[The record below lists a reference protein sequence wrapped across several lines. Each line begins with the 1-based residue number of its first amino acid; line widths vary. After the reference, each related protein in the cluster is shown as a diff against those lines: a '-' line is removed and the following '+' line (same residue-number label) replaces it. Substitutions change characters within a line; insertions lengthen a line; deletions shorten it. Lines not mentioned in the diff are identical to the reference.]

1 MILLHKITFYQLIKN
16 EYLTFYIRPKT
27 PIIKEIS
34 FHLIIST
41 QLTKSKRL
49 LLLPSEFTFV
59 FALISSSYS
68 EDELYFSPILV
79 HARLILNNKSFFL
92 IFLLFQ
98 KGFPNLCKKVLFFVT
113 EMKISFVYAGKWEVN
128 LKEKCPC
135 LQKETKKY
143 FVTLLQNTVLGMTDL
158 AQ

>member
-1 MILLHKITFYQLIKN
+1 MNLIVFLLIFKYGIHS
-16 EYLTFYIRPKT
+16 
-27 PIIKEIS
+27 S
-34 FHLIIST
+34 FRSDY
-41 QLTKSKRL
+41 
-49 LLLPSEFTFV
+49 TFV
-59 FALISSSYS
+59 FAPISNSYS
-68 EDELYFSPILV
+68 EDELYFSSPILV
-79 HARLILNNKSFFL
+79 YARLILNNKSFFL

-143 FVTLLQNTVLGMTDL
+143 FCNITPQYRSRHDWLGTVGDSL
-158 AQ
+158 ANKLENMLYCGLWFY